1 MKINVIWGAPESG
14 KTTYVNEHKAE
25 NNLIFDFDL
34 LMRDLSGL
42 SLYERNEYIISYIT
56 DFRQTIVNRM
66 DRERNI
72 DSAWMIISYP
82 ADPLKMQLED
92 LGAEFILMKA
102 TRQECLDRLALDEAR
117 KDKSEWAQVIN
128 DWFDRYED
136 EYGNDQN
143 SENFTE
149 RRVVNMSKR
158 FWNFVKN
165 EDTGSAELRID
176 GDIISDDDAWLYEWF
191 DIKATAP
198 NAFREALK
206 DYDGQPIDVWI
217 DSYGGDVFAAAGIYN
232 ALKAHNGKVTTKID
246 GKAMSAAS
254 VIAMA
259 GDEVLMSP
267 LAVMMIHNPLSAA
280 QGYASDLR
288 KQAEVLDTVKE
299 TIINAYQ
306 AKTHKSRSKLSALMD
321 DETYMDSKLAIK
333 NGFADGE
340 LNQDKQPAAVNMAFN
355 RYAIVNSA
363 KLSMRRLVD
372 FEKMRDVQ
380 NAADHQQQDREQE
393 KQALLDELDLI

>member
-1 MKINVIWGAPESG
+1 
-14 KTTYVNEHKAE
+14 
-25 NNLIFDFDL
+25 
-34 LMRDLSGL
+34 
-42 SLYERNEYIISYIT
+42 
-56 DFRQTIVNRM
+56 
-66 DRERNI
+66 
-72 DSAWMIISYP
+72 
-82 ADPLKMQLED
+82 
-92 LGAEFILMKA
+92 
-102 TRQECLDRLALDEAR
+102 
-117 KDKSEWAQVIN
+117 
-128 DWFDRYED
+128 
-136 EYGNDQN
+136 
-143 SENFTE
+143 
-149 RRVVNMSKR
+149 MSKR

-165 EDTGSAELRID
+165 EETSGAELRID
-176 GDIISDDDAWLYEWF
+176 GDIISADDAWLYEWF
-191 DIKATAP
+191 DIQATTP

-206 DYDGQPIDVWI
+206 EYDGQDLTVWI

-232 ALKAHNGKVTTKID
+232 ALKSHNGKVITKID

-321 DETYMDSKLAIK
+321 DETYMSAKEAVK
-333 NGFADGE
+333 AGFADGILYQDSE
-340 LNQDKQPAAVNMAFN
+340 EAEPVLNFAGFN

-363 KLSMRRLVD
+363 KISMHRLID
-372 FEKMRDVQ
+372 FEKMREAQ
-380 NAADHQQQDREQE
+380 NAADHQKQDHEQE
-393 KQALLDELDLI
+393 KQALLNEIDLI